1 MPSKTD
7 YFSSHWPSVV
17 RELSCELLRQVA
29 AGEPLA
35 TTFYPAIS
43 RVLADFRP
51 GAIAIVRQRGMD
63 WGLEPAFAAASD
75 FRIAAVPEVVISS
88 ALEAQ
93 FIGHDSGWV
102 AAAIASKDRA
112 PSVLVVQLPRA
123 AVDQVDALRPL
134 MIGLSELAALLLQIA
149 GDQAARAA
157 EIQRL
162 TTMLEIAATWQQQRD
177 WSELLESMAEA
188 ATQLLDAQRASIF
201 LWDRRR
207 SLLVGRPAMGV
218 EGGQLEVDDSA
229 GIVGAVLG
237 SGTAKRWDASDSE
250 SEVNRKPDAQ
260 LQFQTTSLVAVPLNN
275 RNGKRMGVFEV
286 INKRDGRFTDQDE
299 QVLKELA
306 VHAAAAIENSQERE
320 RLAQNCDKL
329 ALAVAENVQVIGES
343 PAIVTLRKTSDRV
356 AKTDLSVLILG
367 ENGTGKEVLARSIH
381 LSGARRHEPFIAVN
395 CAAIVETLLE
405 SELFGHEK
413 GAFTD
418 AHEARAGKFEIANG
432 GTLFLDEI
440 GDMSLSGQAKLLR
453 ALEEK
458 VVVRVGGFTPISTDV
473 RVLAATNQPLAELVR
488 QKRFREDLFFRLNVV
503 TLKLPPL
510 RERGDDILLLAQH
523 FLEDFAHKQG
533 HRVPTLSAAAA
544 RALRSHLWPG
554 NIRELRNLIERV
566 SYLCTSDVIQPS
578 DLSFSQSPSEQSDA
592 QRLANKSLN
601 EATRQFQIQHIQSAI
616 QRAGRNMTEAAAMLG
631 LHRSNLYRKMKQLDL
646 ETIDD

>member
-1 MPSKTD
+1 MPSKND
-7 YFSSHWPSVV
+7 YF
-17 RELSCELLRQVA
+17 LSRSPPIIQALGCELLRQLA
-29 AGEPLA
+29 AGSGLQQ
-35 TTFYPAIS
+35 TFYPAITNLLS
-43 RVLADFRP
+43 EFRP
-51 GAIAIVRQRGMD
+51 LSLAIVRQQGMR
-63 WGLEPAFAAASD
+63 WGLEPSFDTAPDFRADRVPEPLIAAALESHFSSD
-75 FRIAAVPEVVISS
+75 DRNWVGAALATDDRVP
-88 ALEAQ
+88 
-93 FIGHDSGWV
+93 
-102 AAAIASKDRA
+102 R
-112 PSVLVVQLPRA
+112 VLIVQLPA
-123 AVDQVDALRPL
+123 ANPAQVQQLRPVL
-134 MIGLSELAALLLQIA
+134 LGLAELAAAVIRIA
-149 GDQAARAA
+149 TRDDATAG
-157 EIQRL
+157 ELQRL
-162 TTMLEIAATWQQQRD
+162 STMLEIAATWQQQRD
-177 WSELLESMAEA
+177 WGELLESMAEA

-229 GIVGAVLG
+229 GIVGAVLA
-237 SGTAKRWDASDSE
+237 SGLAKRWDASDSE

-260 LQFQTTSLVAVPLNN
+260 LQFKTNSLVAVPLNN

-286 INKRDGRFTDQDE
+286 INKRDGRFTQQDE
-299 QVLKELA
+299 QVLTELA

-320 RLAQNCDKL
+320 RLAESCDKL
-329 ALAVAENVQVIGES
+329 AQAAAENVQVIGES
-343 PAIVTLRKTSDRV
+343 PAIVALRKTSDRV

-381 LSGARRHEPFIAVN
+381 LTGPRRREPFIAVN

-440 GDMSLSGQAKLLR
+440 GDMSLGGQAKLLR

-458 VVVRVGGFTPISTDV
+458 VIVRVGGLTSIATDV

-488 QKRFREDLFFRLNVV
+488 QKRFREDLYFRLNVV
-503 TLKLPPL
+503 TLKLPSL
-510 RERGDDILLLAQH
+510 RERGDDVLLLANH
-523 FLEDFAHKQG
+523 FLESFAHKQG
-533 HRVPTLSAAAA
+533 HAVPTLSPAAQS
-544 RALRSHLWPG
+544 ALRSHPWPG

-566 SYLCTSDVIQPS
+566 SYLCNSDVIEPS
-578 DLSFSQSPSEQSDA
+578 DLTFSASPNSQSEMQV
-592 QRLANKSLN
+592 LANKSLN

-616 QRAGRNMTEAAAMLG
+616 QRSGRNMTEAAAMLG

-646 ETIDD
+646 ETLDE